1 VARSATVA
9 GGKLDVA
16 SPAVGRRAGGDR
28 IHADGVAIR
37 MTTAGYAAGI
47 RGICP
52 GSRYMDRTRIRENM
66 RCSAC
71 DIDDTIDVLRGV
83 GESGPRCVDMGM
95 AIDTSRSSNT
105 SMGRDVRRKTVARAA
120 ARSRQI
126 VRVTPY
132 R

>member
-1 VARSATVA
+1 MLTMLPRNIRESRAVRSSPCGGRSVARSATVA

-28 IHADGVAIR
+28 IHADSVAIR
-37 MTTAGYAAGI
+37 VTTAGYAAGI

-71 DIDDTIDVLRGV
+71 DIDDTIDVLRG
-83 GESGPRCVDMGM
+83 
-95 AIDTSRSSNT
+95 
-105 SMGRDVRRKTVARAA
+105 
-120 ARSRQI
+120 
-126 VRVTPY
+126 
-132 R
+132 